1 MDVDAVVTDGLIT
14 GDVVDCD
21 DVAIACE
28 VSMLGVEMA
37 VVIVGISGIWM
48 EDGIVGYIVVG
59 LWIESAERLRP

>member
-1 MDVDAVVTDGLIT
+1 MDVDAVVADGLIT

-37 VVIVGISGIWM
+37 VVIVGISGI
-48 EDGIVGYIVVG
+48 
-59 LWIESAERLRP
+59 